1 MHNYILVLSKHNKTA
16 CKTYVFQ
23 KTAFHTTK
31 GYLLLYKGSL
41 LDSKRQPFIIRQNP

>member
-23 KTAFHTTK
+23 KTAFHAIK
-31 GYLLLYKGSL
+31 GYLLLYK
-41 LDSKRQPFIIRQNP
+41 R

>member
-31 GYLLLYKGSL
+31 GYLLLYKKVAYWTPKGNLS
-41 LDSKRQPFIIRQNP
+41 